1 MIDFKDITPELLEDL
16 TKEALKEYP
25 IDWGMMQVDE
35 NSFIKLSCI
44 DILERFSSLE
54 YKERQVAMLSTI
66 TCLVLEN
73 FYLNMKLNTKS
84 S

>member
-1 MIDFKDITPELLEDL
+1 MIDFNDITSDLLADL

-35 NSFIKLSCI
+35 NEFLKLTCV
-44 DILERFSSLE
+44 DILERFSSLDE
-54 YKERQVAMLSTI
+54 KERQIAMLTSV

-73 FYLNMKLNTKS
+73 FYLNLKVRKY
-84 S
+84 